1 LKDQNNITTMKDI
14 AITLKQNK
22 PGELAKAIAAIAKAQ
37 VNIEGFTETDGKF
50 HCVTT
55 DAKTATKALESAGFS
70 VDESD
75 VLVFQAE
82 DRPGYLANVLR
93 GISEQ
98 EVNVITS
105 YVLTN
110 TRIALGVDQPA
121 RVKETLQEFAPQPAR
136 RS

>member
-1 LKDQNNITTMKDI
+1 VKENSNITTMKDI

-37 VNIEGFTETDGKF
+37 VNIEGFSETDGTF
-50 HCVTT
+50 HCVT
-55 DAKTATKALESAGFS
+55 DDPKSAEKALEAAGFTTY
-70 VDESD
+70 ETD
-75 VLVFQAE
+75 VLVFTAE

-93 GISEQ
+93 GVAEQ
-98 EVNVITS
+98 EVNVTTS

-121 RVKETLQEFAPQPAR
+121 RVKETLQEFSAPITAR
-136 RS
+136 R